1 MAAYLAAQ
9 PGVAAVLQTSALTG
23 LGVDAVRDWAVAQ
36 LPEGP
41 TLYPKARSL
50 AAQPH
55 AAIFQPFVLMKSRRR
70 SCRRAPCSS
79 LRYTAWGRT
88 LMSTPY
94 LTLALCVLPVCNRR
108 LVRACSC
115 QHMPARTHAL
125 ASRACSVTMQQAPSP
140 PRQTWTRGSIGALL
154 SAQGTPRT

>member
-1 MAAYLAAQ
+1 MASHTQVDLLRRAEVEAVEAYLAAQ

-55 AAIFQPFVLMKSRRR
+55 AAVSQPFVPDAILKEK
-70 SCRRAPCSS
+70 
-79 LRYTAWGRT
+79 
-88 LMSTPY
+88 
-94 LTLALCVLPVCNRR
+94 LPEGPM
-108 LVRACSC
+108 L
-115 QHMPARTHAL
+115 
-125 ASRACSVTMQQAPSP
+125 
-140 PRQTWTRGSIGALL
+140 
-154 SAQGTPRT
+154 